1 MRMSG
6 MRASLASMS
15 TRAAKH
21 ALPPLVLRHLGVSGA
36 PTDERSDEYRMRS
49 ESLPRL
55 SLSGQQLQ
63 ADTQAPCV
71 RSLAQG

>member
-1 MRMSG
+1 MRCH
-6 MRASLASMS
+6 R
-15 TRAAKH
+15 
-21 ALPPLVLRHLGVSGA
+21 LRHLGASGA